1 MTLWQ
6 ELAQIELLSWLIGGS
21 VILFLSLCGAFI
33 YAVINA
39 PFIDIQEVD
48 EHEQVTSN
56 DAT

>member
-6 ELAQIELLSWLIGGS
+6 ELAQIELLTWLYG
-21 VILFLSLCGAFI
+21 FMLCITISFVLGLLIARIFTL
-33 YAVINA
+33 ND
-39 PFIDIQEVD
+39 IDEVD

>member
-6 ELAQIELLSWLIGGS
+6 ELAQIELLRWLIGFMLCLI
-21 VILFLSLCGAFI
+21 VSLVLGLLIALIFTL
-33 YAVINA
+33 N
-39 PFIDIQEVD
+39 DIEEVD

>member
-6 ELAQIELLSWLIGGS
+6 ELAQIELLTWLYGFMLCIT
-21 VILFLSLCGAFI
+21 VSLVLGLLIARIFTL
-33 YAVINA
+33 N
-39 PFIDIQEVD
+39 DIEEVD